1 MADKILQELDLD
13 EPVTFETVVA
23 TAYAE
28 GVPAEVHDDKNFT
41 VQAKDRS

>member
-1 MADKILQELDLD
+1 MTEKTLQEKELD

-28 GVPAEVHDDKNFT
+28 GVPALVHTDTDFV
-41 VQAKDRS
+41 VQAKDRK